1 MSVVFKQSEHALRD
15 AAVGTTLSF
24 LTGVIHS
31 HNFLECFAP
40 DPTPNSVPWW

>member
-15 AAVGTTLSF
+15 AAVGTALSL
-24 LTGVIHS
+24 LTEVIHS

-40 DPTPNSVPWW
+40 GPTPTFPRW